1 MEAQLKTFFF
11 IHFRTRSHTPKLKLF
26 NVPSTQIKIT
36 VDFSM
41 RPDPWVGNLVWDLKI
56 DKIFCPLAFCKDRH
70 KLGHNRWFITKTQA
84 NNVLNTFTNRHYTAA
99 LAALFC
105 KLLRDPSSFCLVI
118 PPSLGCFFTPMS
130 KVACHHIYIPSNR
143 MKEGH
148 TLPFRMQP
156 KVSQITSAHFL
167 LAGT

>member
-1 MEAQLKTFFF
+1 MFRAFRGWSHFKVELPSLFGGTTKDIFFF
-11 IHFRTRSHTPKLKLF
+11 IHFRMRSHTPKLKLF

-56 DKIFCPLAFCKDRH
+56 ESLFCSLAFCKNRH

-99 LAALFC
+99 LVALFC

-118 PPSLGCFFTPMS
+118 PPSLGCFLHPHVQGGLSPHLHS
-130 KVACHHIYIPSNR
+130 K
-143 MKEGH
+143 
-148 TLPFRMQP
+148 Q
-156 KVSQITSAHFL
+156 
-167 LAGT
+167 